1 MYIYI
6 YFKEKKY
13 IYIIYI
19 LKICLIFLTKDHNE
33 KRILS
38 FKNFRVDPND
48 V

>member
-6 YFKEKKY
+6 SKKKK